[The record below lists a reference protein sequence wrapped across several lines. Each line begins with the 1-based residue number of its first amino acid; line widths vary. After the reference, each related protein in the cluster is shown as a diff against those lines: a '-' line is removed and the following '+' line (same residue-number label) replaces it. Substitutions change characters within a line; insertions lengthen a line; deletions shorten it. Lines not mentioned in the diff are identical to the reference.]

1 MNYFFSSIKTLSYWR
16 YAIFSAPAVG
26 TALAITGSLFLLLEM
41 LDFFGMYTRDRYSGY
56 AIFVVLAFAVLAT
69 VFTRRPV
76 TRVSYRIPKKDFSYE
91 VVIGDLLDAS
101 APNIVVST
109 NTTFDTDLGGGLIH
123 PESVQGKFTNK
134 YFGGRTDDLD
144 EQISESLNGIPFAD
158 HPEGRGKKRR
168 YPVGTVARVSAHGKT
183 FYLTAM
189 SELNAAGN
197 AYSDVGMIDTALQ
210 KLWKYLADSGEL
222 GDVAIALLGT
232 GRGRVKLP
240 RKKIAERIAQSFA
253 DASQERVFSNRL
265 TIFVYPPDASR
276 FGVNLF
282 EIRDYL
288 TQSLHV

>member
-158 HPEGRGKKRR
+158 HPEGRG
-168 YPVGTVARVSAHGKT
+168 
-183 FYLTAM
+183 
-189 SELNAAGN
+189 
-197 AYSDVGMIDTALQ
+197 
-210 KLWKYLADSGEL
+210 
-222 GDVAIALLGT
+222 
-232 GRGRVKLP
+232 RVKLP